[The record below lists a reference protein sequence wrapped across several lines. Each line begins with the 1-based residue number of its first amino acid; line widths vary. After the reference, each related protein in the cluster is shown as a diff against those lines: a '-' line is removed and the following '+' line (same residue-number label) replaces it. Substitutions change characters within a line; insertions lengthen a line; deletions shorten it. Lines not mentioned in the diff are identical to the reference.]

1 MADAVPSSA
10 DAGSTGALLELR
22 GIQLDAA
29 AGGAEEAIR
38 ISGQI
43 LVDIDAVDPSYVDAM
58 LEREQSVS
66 TVMGEGVAIPHGTN
80 ESKGAVLRNAL
91 SFTRFPDGVDWNG
104 KPVTIAIGIAALGN
118 DHVGILSKLAMILVD
133 PDKSKQ
139 LRSTTDAQQVLDLLS
154 PHEGDEDE

>member
-1 MADAVPSSA
+1 MSD
-10 DAGSTGALLELR
+10 DTTTGGLLELR

-38 ISGQI
+38 VAGQR
-43 LVDIDAVDPSYVDAM
+43 LVDIGAVDPSYVDAM
-58 LEREQSVS
+58 LERERSVS

-104 KPVTIAIGIAALGN
+104 KPVTIAIGIAAQGN

-133 PDKSKQ
+133 PEKAAQ
-139 LRSTTDAQQVLDLLS
+139 LRDTTDPQQVLDLLA
-154 PHEGDEDE
+154 PDEGDDDE

>member
-1 MADAVPSSA
+1 MSDEVTS
-10 DAGSTGALLELR
+10 GGLLELR

-38 ISGQI
+38 VAGQR
-43 LVDIDAVDPSYVDAM
+43 LVDIGAVDPSYVDAM

-80 ESKGAVLRNAL
+80 ESKGAVKRNAL
-91 SFTRFPDGVDWNG
+91 SFIRFPDGVDWNG
-104 KPVTIAIGIAALGN
+104 KPVTIAIGIAAQGN

-133 PDKSKQ
+133 PDKAEQ
-139 LRSTTDAQQVLDLLS
+139 LRNTTDAEQVLELLS
-154 PHEGDEDE
+154 PDEGDEDE

>member
-1 MADAVPSSA
+1 MSDGASA
-10 DAGSTGALLELR
+10 SGALLELR

-38 ISGQI
+38 VAGQR
-43 LVDIDAVDPSYVDAM
+43 LVEIGAVDPSYVDAM

-80 ESKGAVLRNAL
+80 ESKGAVRRNAL
-91 SFTRFPDGVDWNG
+91 SFIRFPDGVDWNG
-104 KPVTIAIGIAALGN
+104 KPVTIAIGIAAQGN

-133 PDKSKQ
+133 PDKSEQ
-139 LRSTTDAQQVLDLLS
+139 LRSTTDPQQVLELLT
-154 PHEGDEDE
+154 PDEGDEDE

>member
-1 MADAVPSSA
+1 MSD
-10 DAGSTGALLELR
+10 DTTTGGLLELR

-38 ISGQI
+38 VAGQR
-43 LVDIDAVDPSYVDAM
+43 LVDIGAVDPSYVDAM
-58 LEREQSVS
+58 LERERSVS

-104 KPVTIAIGIAALGN
+104 KPVTIAIGIAAQGN

-133 PDKSKQ
+133 PEKAAQ
-139 LRSTTDAQQVLDLLS
+139 LRETTDPQQVLDLLA
-154 PHEGDEDE
+154 PDEGDDDE

>member
-1 MADAVPSSA
+1 MADQAQ
-10 DAGSTGALLELR
+10 TGALLELR

-133 PDKSKQ
+133 PDKAEQ
-139 LRSTTDAQQVLDLLS
+139 LRNTTDAQQVLDLLS

>member
-1 MADAVPSSA
+1 MAESA
-10 DAGSTGALLELR
+10 TGSLLELR

-38 ISGQI
+38 IAGQR
-43 LVDIDAVDPSYVDAM
+43 LVDIGAVEPSYVEAM
-58 LEREQSVS
+58 LERERSVS

-91 SFTRFPDGVDWNG
+91 TFTRFPDGVDWNG
-104 KPVTIAIGIAALGN
+104 KEVNIAIGIAAQGN

-133 PDKSKQ
+133 ADSAAQ
-139 LRSTTDAQQVLDLLS
+139 LRAADDPQQVLDLLA
-154 PHEGDEDE
+154 PDEEGEDE

>member
-1 MADAVPSSA
+1 MADQAQ
-10 DAGSTGALLELR
+10 TGALLELR

-38 ISGQI
+38 ITGQI

-104 KPVTIAIGIAALGN
+104 KPVTIAIGIAAQGN

-133 PDKSKQ
+133 PDKAKH
-139 LRSTTDAQQVLDLLS
+139 LRNTTDAQQVLDLLS